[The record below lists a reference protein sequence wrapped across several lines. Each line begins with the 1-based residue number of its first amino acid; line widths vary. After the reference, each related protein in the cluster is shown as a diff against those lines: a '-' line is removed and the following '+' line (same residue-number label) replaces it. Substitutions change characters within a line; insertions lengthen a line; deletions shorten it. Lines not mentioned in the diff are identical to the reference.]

1 MIGVSL
7 LVLGFG
13 LLFPGASPAQT
24 PAISPPVSQRSLLD
38 AGHEAFG
45 RGAFEQAAEI
55 WTQAVQEAHDAG
67 QAVKEHEARVAL
79 ARALLSLGF
88 HARAAQHLDLAM
100 ALPRE
105 VQDRSRQAA
114 AMEWLGHAYLAGGQ
128 SDAAIETLQSARQLA
143 DEAGDQTRVA
153 SIIHSL
159 GAV

>member
-24 PAISPPVSQRSLLD
+24 PAISPPVPQRSLLD

-55 WTQAVQEAHDAG
+55 WTQAVLEAHDAG
-67 QAVKEHEARVAL
+67 QAVEEHEARVAL

-88 HARAAQHLDLAM
+88 HARAAQRFRAVLAHRP
-100 ALPRE
+100 AQRFEQIGL
-105 VQDRSRQAA
+105 AA
-114 AMEWLGHAYLAGGQ
+114 AVGADDAGQ
-128 SDAAIETLQSARQLA
+128 ARLN
-143 DEAGDQTRVA
+143 DKLRRIDEGLEAGQPDF
-153 SIIHSL
+153 
-159 GAV
+159 